1 MGGRRDVKAAGT
13 EARAHGGTGGTGAR
27 RVTEPELAEFG
38 ETFARTLRPPVAVGI
53 AGELGAGKTTL
64 VRAIAR
70 GLGVVEPVTS
80 PTFALVHR
88 YAGRG
93 ATVYHVDAYRL
104 KPSDAK
110 ADLGLDDALAE
121 PASVVLVEWPERLGG
136 ALPGLAHTIRL
147 GYTDDDAVREL
158 EVDGKAP

>member
-1 MGGRRDVKAAGT
+1 VGGRRVA
-13 EARAHGGTGGTGAR
+13 EA
-27 RVTEPELAEFG
+27 ELARFG
-38 ETFARTLRPPVAVGI
+38 ETFARTLRPPPSLAVGI

-70 GLGVVEPVTS
+70 GLGVDEPVTS

-104 KPSDAK
+104 KPSDQV
-110 ADLGLDDALAE
+110 ADLGIDEALAE
-121 PASVVLVEWPERLGG
+121 RDSVVLIEWPERLGA
-136 ALPGLAHTIRL
+136 ALPRLAHRIRL
-147 GYTDDDAVREL
+147 SYTEDDAIRTL
-158 EVDGKAP
+158 EVDGGAP